1 MNIDI
6 IQGYCAYHVGK
17 YWIAGLEG
25 NIWLPRRFRTPE
37 AALKYA
43 EALDREYGGLRS
55 SQRQERLRQA
65 SAAAWQR

>member
-1 MNIDI
+1 MNINI

-25 NIWLPRRFRTPE
+25 NIWLPRRFKTPE

-43 EALDREYGGLRS
+43 EAMDRKYGGLRS
-55 SQRQERLRQA
+55 SQRK
-65 SAAAWQR
+65 AALLEARSD